1 MIEMSRKSLRKDEK
15 GEGLAYA
22 IFILILGIAL
32 IGIVWVSMT
41 PLVDEITDVGDKWTT
56 DNPELYQEDMYTA
69 RATTVNFFKFSPLVG
84 IIALG
89 IYVIIISIRKED
101 DI

>member
-1 MIEMSRKSLRKDEK
+1 MGRKSLIKDEK

-32 IGIVWVSMT
+32 IGIGWVSLSPMID
-41 PLVDEITDVGDKWTT
+41 VVTDVGNQWTV
-56 DNPELYQEDMYTA
+56 DNPELYQEDIYAA
-69 RATTVNFFKFSPLVG
+69 RATTKLFFKFSPLVG

-89 IYVIIISIRKED
+89 IYVIVISIKRED